1 MWRIYGSL
9 CALLLGAIL
18 VEVTVIPAF
27 WSNLRVDLFLGL
39 VIGLA
44 VYGPFSH
51 GFIFVALATLPL
63 QAFTGARFG
72 YLPFAYV
79 MAFFLLDMMK
89 GLIFLENIVV
99 QSLLGFVLNL
109 VIVEAATLFVRMDV
123 LHEGWLPL
131 VAGAVCTAAISPLMV
146 YAVKQ
151 IWSGYET

>member
-9 CALLLGAIL
+9 SALLVVTVL
-18 VEVTVIPAF
+18 VEVTVIPAL

-39 VIGLA
+39 VVGLA

-51 GFIFVALATLPL
+51 GFVFTALSTLLL

-72 YLPFAYV
+72 YLPFVY
-79 MAFFLLDMMK
+79 MMIYFLLDVMK

-99 QSLLGFVLNL
+99 QCLLGFILNL

-123 LHEGWLPL
+123 LQEGWLPL
-131 VAGAVCTAAISPLMV
+131 LAGAGCTALATPLMAYTV
-146 YAVKQ
+146 RL
-151 IWSGYET
+151 IWSGYEE

>member
-9 CALLLGAIL
+9 SALLLGIIL
-18 VEVTVIPAF
+18 VEVTVVPAL
-27 WSNLRVDLFLGL
+27 WSDLRVDFFLGL

-44 VYGPFSH
+44 VYSPFTQ
-51 GFIFVALATLPL
+51 GFLFVALATLPL

-79 MAFFLLDMMK
+79 MAYFLLDVMK

-99 QSLLGFVLNL
+99 QCLLGFFLNL

-123 LHEGWLPL
+123 LQEGWLPL
-131 VAGAVCTAAISPLMV
+131 LAGAVCTAAVSPAMA
-146 YAVKQ
+146 YAVKR
-151 IWSGYET
+151 IWSGYEA